1 MRTNVISLVNR
12 EFIKNQIKKGK
23 RLGGRAIDEY
33 RDLKI
38 IVNPIGTAEGS
49 AYVSLGNTKVLVGVK
64 IGTDKPFPDTPDKG
78 ILITNAELRAIA
90 SPTFELGPPNM
101 ETIELA
107 RVVDR
112 GLREGGLLDLEKL
125 CIVPGEKVRIIF
137 VDIHVLDFDG
147 NLFDAASFAAVAA
160 LFNAKVPSYEGSEPY
175 ALPTKNIPVS
185 CTVVKI
191 DDKIVLDPCLE
202 EETIADARLTVVM
215 DENMAR
221 RAMQKGLSGKFTVEE
236 VRETMKMMAKK
247 SKELR
252 EIIKGGEKYEPK
264 D

>member
-112 GLREGGLLDLEKL
+112 GLRESGLLDLEKL
-125 CIVPGEKVRIIF
+125 CMVPGEKVRIIF

>member
-33 RDLKI
+33 RELKI

-112 GLREGGLLDLEKL
+112 GLRESGLLDLEKL
-125 CIVPGEKVRIIF
+125 CMVPGEKVRIIF
-137 VDIHVLDFDG
+137 VDIHVLDYDG

-175 ALPTKNIPVS
+175 VLPTKNIPVS
-185 CTVVKI
+185 CTAVKI

-221 RAMQKGLSGKFTVEE
+221 RAIQKGLSGKFTVEE
-236 VRETMKMMAKK
+236 VRETMKMMAGK